1 MRDSAV
7 RPDGT
12 LTWKTDRRRP
22 PDLGAMETRI
32 AGLREQL
39 DRIRCPV
46 LILRGAES
54 DVFGDADAERFAA
67 ALPDARWARIEGA
80 GHAIQ
85 GDRPAELVREVGA
98 FLTERGLA

>member
-1 MRDSAV
+1 MEAAR
-7 RPDGT
+7 RPD
-12 LTWKTDRRRP
+12 P
-22 PDLGAMETRI
+22 AEHA
-32 AGLREQL
+32 AGSIPGSVNIPLDSMREQL

-54 DVFGDADAERFAA
+54 DVFTDADAERFAA
-67 ALPDARWARIEGA
+67 ALPDERWARIEGA

-98 FLTERGLA
+98 FLSERGLA